1 MRKVNLILVGVVM
14 ELFLVCGSAIGV
26 GIDIYST
33 VNPNYNDSWNQNTL
47 TGTALYTLRVLPDSD
62 YGANVFSVTFESDI
76 FASLGAVQLLAPS
89 GWTITYYENSKG
101 SYMYEVATGGVDL
114 LEPGENPPVSFLV
127 DYTLHSAEQYYNASG
142 LNWSWDE
149 GGSWMQSVS
158 ATNTLVSLPSYL
170 GGGNPSGGNSTAHV
184 PEPMTMLLLGSGLI
198 GLSGLGRKYFKK
210 A

>member
-33 VNPNYNDSWNQNTL
+33 VNPNYNDSWDQNTL

-62 YGANVFSVTFESDI
+62 YGANVFSVTFERDI

-101 SYMYEVATGGVDL
+101 SYMYEVATGGQDL
-114 LEPGENPPVSFLV
+114 LEPGENLPVSFLV

-158 ATNTLVSLPSYL
+158 ATNTLVSLPFYL